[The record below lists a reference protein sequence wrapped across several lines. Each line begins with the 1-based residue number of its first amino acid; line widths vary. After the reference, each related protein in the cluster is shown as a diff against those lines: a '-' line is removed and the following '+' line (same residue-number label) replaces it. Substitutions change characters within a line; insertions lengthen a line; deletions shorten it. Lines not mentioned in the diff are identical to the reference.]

1 MKLHKAYV
9 YMKSLIHNG
18 MDYCDA
24 QLKASEKFKV
34 NYEKLQFYYD
44 AQQKSNP

>member
-9 YMKSLIHNG
+9 YMKTLIDNG

-24 QLKASEKFKV
+24 QYKASEKFKV
-34 NYEKLQFYYD
+34 NYAKLQFYYD
-44 AQQKSNP
+44 AQQN